1 MLRVGDLERRKP
13 MFIDKDKPVKENST
27 EDIVERYRADVKT
40 LLPYLSWLESHAGK
54 DSGISENYGGERLS
68 GSISFPVYDST
79 LLSLVKQA
87 QKTNLL
93 DRNYVYV
100 YSRNHL
106 QTAEDELKF
115 IEKAELK
122 DMDDLAGIFSKY
134 ILSGMT
140 KGTVWSE
147 GVKNK
152 VLYSVISK
160 MQELINF
167 WGQEKPL
174 RP

>member
-1 MLRVGDLERRKP
+1 MHNQGRGNF
-13 MFIDKDKPVKENST
+13 MFIDNEKPIKENST
-27 EDIVERYRADVKT
+27 EDIVGRYRDDVKS
-40 LLPYLSWLESHAGK
+40 LVPYLSWLEAHAGK
-54 DSGISENYGGERLS
+54 TSGVSENYGGERLS

-79 LLSLVKQA
+79 LLGFVKQA
-87 QKTNLL
+87 QRTKLL

-100 YSRNHL
+100 YTRNHL

-115 IEKAELK
+115 IENAEIK
-122 DMDDLAGIFSKY
+122 DMDDLAGILSKY

-140 KGTVWSE
+140 KGTVWTE
-147 GVKNK
+147 GVQNK
-152 VLYSVISK
+152 VLFSVVSK